1 MKRSVVFRLLTCT
14 AVAFG
19 VSQISQAQAGIVT
32 YANMSA
38 FLTDT
43 GATNALGSG
52 YPDLGVNTPAGHK
65 VGTVTFKAPAPS
77 HIVMG
82 TAGISGFTDWS
93 TLLPGIDLAI
103 SEQEDLD
110 LEFDTDVIAAAIA
123 IHQPSKGGTGNDT
136 CNVAICQDSTY
147 TVTVKKDG
155 SVIGSVVITP
165 PKDAVGAIALKSDV
179 PFDEINIRET
189 TGGIDNEYF
198 GEVFTALVR
207 DPETAQVPEPATALL
222 LGAGL
227 LGLGYLRRRN
237 PR

>member
-1 MKRSVVFRLLTCT
+1 MKRTVLFRLLTGT

-19 VSQISQAQAGIVT
+19 VCQIGPAQAGIVT
-32 YANMSA
+32 YANMAA

-43 GATNALGSG
+43 GATDALGGG
-52 YPDLGVNTPAGHK
+52 YPNLGVNTPTGQK

-77 HIVMG
+77 AIVMG
-82 TAGISGFTDWS
+82 TAGISGFSDWS
-93 TLLPGIDLAI
+93 TLLPGTDLAI
-103 SEQEDLD
+103 SDQEDLD
-110 LEFDTDVIAAAIA
+110 LAFDTDVIAAAIA
-123 IHQPSKGGTGNDT
+123 IHQPSAGGTGNDT
-136 CNVAICQDSTY
+136 CNVATCQDSTY

-165 PKDAVGAIALKSDV
+165 PKDSLGVIALRSDD

-189 TGGIDNEYF
+189 AGGIDNEYF
-198 GEVFTALVR
+198 GAVF
-207 DPETAQVPEPATALL
+207 TAQVPEPATALL

-227 LGLGYLRRRN
+227 LGLGTLRRRH